1 MALGPCG
8 CQRSHWRVTGFSPLY
23 KQQSLSQLPVS
34 WLSFVNHD
42 HSWLIQLSSPL
53 PYVAWAKQSNLVPPQ
68 GRVSAASTCL
78 AMGIARKKYFC
89 DSVIFFFF
97 SFWFY
102 TLLIFT
108 LLCLIQLT
116 CSHPFQLLLALL
128 CILCS
133 WCFWVSVMLSQSRCP
148 WLVLLPASTAL
159 CSCCSSRQGEAPSL
173 LLFDSDG
180 LPLPSEPS
188 QGRIRAPMCGV
199 RGQPLFSFAS
209 LPRTGETLVWS
220 SGHSWV
226 TGLCRAFHVKSA
238 LESLW

>member
-97 SFWFY
+97 PSDFILCLF
-102 TLLIFT
+102 
-108 LLCLIQLT
+108 LLCSVSFNWLAHIPFS
-116 CSHPFQLLLALL
+116 CSLL
-128 CILCS
+128 C
-133 WCFWVSVMLSQSRCP
+133 FVSFVPDVSESR
-148 WLVLLPASTAL
+148 
-159 CSCCSSRQGEAPSL
+159 SCCL
-173 LLFDSDG
+173 
-180 LPLPSEPS
+180 
-188 QGRIRAPMCGV
+188 RAG
-199 RGQPLFSFAS
+199 A
-209 LPRTGETLVWS
+209 
-220 SGHSWV
+220 HD
-226 TGLCRAFHVKSA
+226 
-238 LESLW
+238 

>member
-97 SFWFY
+97 F
-102 TLLIFT
+102 LLILYSAYFYSALSHST
-108 LLCLIQLT
+108 DLLTSLSAAP
-116 CSHPFQLLLALL
+116 CSALYPL
-128 CILCS
+128 FLMFLS
-133 WCFWVSVMLSQSRCP
+133 LGHVVSEQVPMTS
-148 WLVLLPASTAL
+148 PAS
-159 CSCCSSRQGEAPSL
+159 
-173 LLFDSDG
+173 
-180 LPLPSEPS
+180 
-188 QGRIRAPMCGV
+188 
-199 RGQPLFSFAS
+199 GQHC
-209 LPRTGETLVWS
+209 LV
-220 SGHSWV
+220 
-226 TGLCRAFHVKSA
+226 
-238 LESLW
+238 